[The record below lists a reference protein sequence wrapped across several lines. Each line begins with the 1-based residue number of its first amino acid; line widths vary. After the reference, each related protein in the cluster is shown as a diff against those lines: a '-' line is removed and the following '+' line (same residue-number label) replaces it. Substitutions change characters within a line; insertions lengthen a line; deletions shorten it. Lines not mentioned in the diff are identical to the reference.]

1 VSAAGLVPA
10 LSDPDAV
17 LTVLAPIN
25 SGFESLLAALEL
37 GSLADIPLDLLELV
51 LTYHVIPGAAV
62 TAAELSDGD
71 TLTTFSGIDLDVSID
86 PDSGAVSFIG
96 VGSESTVVMPD
107 IVAGNA
113 IIHVISDVLLPVTP

>member
-1 VSAAGLVPA
+1 VPA